1 MAGAEGDPDAGSV
14 TSHSGDPSLPSARR
28 PELTHPKYR
37 PDIDGL
43 RAIAVLSVIAFHAFP
58 THAPGGF
65 IGVDVFFV
73 ISGFLISTIIFGSLE
88 RRAFSLRDF
97 YARRIKRIFPA
108 LLLVLIVCFAFGWFT
123 LFADEFKQ
131 IGKHLAGGAGFI
143 SNILLWD
150 ESGYFDTS
158 AETKPLLHLWSL
170 GIEEQFYIAWPL
182 ILWLAWK
189 SRVNLLLLTVVVAV
203 GSFAWNLH
211 GVASGTPAAF
221 YMPQQRAWEL
231 LVGAAAAYLELRGWS
246 LLARGATLIRE
257 ASTTVRLSEPAKPN
271 GAMLRNLSSLV
282 GAALLGYGLYAIAP
296 TRPFPGAW
304 ALLPTLGALLIILAG
319 STAWLNRFLL
329 GFRPLVW
336 LGLISF
342 PLYLWHWPILSF
354 ATIIE
359 SGRPAEHIRVLA
371 VLLAIVLAALTYRF
385 LERPLRASQSRL
397 KVPLLI
403 VIMVLVGAAGLTTF
417 ELNGLPKRAVVKD
430 AEYFNSQFVG
440 PHWEY
445 STNDICTNRY
455 PFEEAKDYGWWFCIT
470 NRDAA
475 PTLLLLGDSYANH
488 LYPGLSRH
496 PSINGNTIL
505 SIGTCEVDAGYLQD
519 PQKLVKEWRP
529 CAGNRAYH
537 QRLLIDHIIESSGTV
552 KYAIIDGLDDKL
564 DAAYVSRVEQ
574 RVDFLEKH
582 KVQVVVFV
590 PHVKAHFDLK
600 SCFARPLK
608 SRASR
613 CELSASERLAVD
625 RGFAPLVARISAD
638 HPDVKFFD
646 QNALFCDEKKCSLIL
661 DGMPLFRDNNGHYS
675 EYASSA
681 LAGLF
686 VSWAKSH
693 APDILRH

>member
-1 MAGAEGDPDAGSV
+1 VAAQA
-14 TSHSGDPSLPSARR
+14 PS
-28 PELTHPKYR
+28 LTHPKYR

-58 THAPGGF
+58 SALPGGF

-88 RRAFSLRDF
+88 RRAFSLREF

-108 LLLVLIVCFAFGWFT
+108 LLLVLLACYAFGWFT

-158 AETKPLLHLWSL
+158 AEVKPLLHLWSL

-189 SRVNLLLLTVVVAV
+189 CRINLLLLTVVGAL

-211 GVASGTPAAF
+211 GVASGAPAAF
-221 YMPQQRAWEL
+221 YMPEQRAWEL
-231 LVGAAAAYLELRGWS
+231 LVGAAAAYLELRHGS
-246 LLARGATLIRE
+246 LFTRAATRVDS
-257 ASTTVRLSEPAKPN
+257 AAADVGSSEPSTSRNAV
-271 GAMLRNLSSLV
+271 LRNLSGLV
-282 GAALLGYGLYAIAP
+282 GAALLGYGLYAIRPAK
-296 TRPFPGAW
+296 PFPGAW
-304 ALLPTLGALLIILAG
+304 ALLPTFGTVLIISAG
-319 STAWLNRFLL
+319 ANAWLNRFLL
-329 GFRPLVW
+329 ALRPLVW
-336 LGLISF
+336 IGLISF

-359 SGRPAEHIRVLA
+359 SGTPALHVRVLA

-385 LERPLRASQSRL
+385 LERPLRTSQGRF
-397 KVPLLI
+397 KVPVLI
-403 VIMVLVGAAGLTTF
+403 GVMVLVGAAGLTTF

-445 STNDICTNRY
+445 STNDTCTKRY
-455 PFEEAKDYGWWFCIT
+455 PFKEANDYGWWFCIA

-488 LYPGLSRH
+488 LYPGLSRE

-505 SIGTCEVDAGYLQD
+505 SIGTCGVDAGYVQD
-519 PQKLVKEWRP
+519 PRKLAYEWRP

-537 QRLLIDHIIESSGTV
+537 QRLLIDDIIEKSGTV
-552 KYAIIDGLDDKL
+552 KYAIIDGLENEF
-564 DAAYVSRVEQ
+564 DAAYASRVEQ
-574 RVDFLEKH
+574 RVDFLEEK
-582 KVQVVVFV
+582 KIKIIVFV
-590 PHVKAHFDLK
+590 PHVKAHRDLK

-608 SRASR
+608 STASN
-613 CELSASERLAVD
+613 CELNASVRRAID
-625 RGFAPLVARISAD
+625 RGFAPLVAKISAA
-638 HPDVKFFD
+638 HPDVQFFD

-661 DGMPLFRDNNGHYS
+661 DGMPLFRDNNSHYS
-675 EYASSA
+675 EYTSTA
-681 LAGLF
+681 LAKLF
-686 VSWAKSH
+686 VSWAKAH
-693 APDILRH
+693 APDILHQ